1 MDIDSLKKEL
11 KGEVNRKIS
20 EVVVDALFCDN
31 IYNVWLNIKEMLRY
45 NSKLDDEDKV
55 LDNNKIEFYQMILNF
70 DKVSC
75 EDKIDLFNKLYDKN
89 ISFSFY
95 NK

>member
-1 MDIDSLKKEL
+1 M

-45 NSKLDDEDKV
+45 NSKLDAEDKV
-55 LDNNKIEFYQMILNF
+55 LDNDKIDFYQMILNF
-70 DKVSC
+70 DKIFWQYCTV
-75 EDKIDLFNKLYDKN
+75 DIYFLLL
-89 ISFSFY
+89 
-95 NK
+95 